1 MTRIQQVY
9 APQATISHKKNL
21 VIIMEAIE
29 ISSDKSPK
37 TACMQQMKSIVNR
50 QEVRVTAKNE
60 KLLCLSRQL
69 RVNIY

>member
-1 MTRIQQVY
+1 
-9 APQATISHKKNL
+9 
-21 VIIMEAIE
+21 MEAIE